1 MLFIVTR
8 QNEGSGADFYLVA
21 AASPDEAR
29 QLFDGADIDLNP
41 CVESVL
47 FEQYDGIALLGT
59 A

>member
-8 QNEGSGADFYLVA
+8 LSEDSGTDFYLVV
-21 AASPDEAR
+21 AASTEEAR
-29 QLFDGADIDLNP
+29 QLFDGADIDLSP

-47 FEQYDGIALLGT
+47 FEQYDGVALLGT